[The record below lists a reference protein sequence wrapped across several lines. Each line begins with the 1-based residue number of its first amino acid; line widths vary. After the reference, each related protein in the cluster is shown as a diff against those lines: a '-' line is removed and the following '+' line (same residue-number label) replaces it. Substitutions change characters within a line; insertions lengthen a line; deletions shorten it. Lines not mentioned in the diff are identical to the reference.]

1 MIKHIVMWTLKDHA
15 EGADKVA
22 NLQTFAANLES
33 CRGIVPGMH
42 AFDVVTAA
50 TAGAEL
56 TADIALYS
64 EFEDMAALQAY
75 QTHPT
80 HKAIAPFMAA
90 VRLTRNCL
98 DFEA

>member
-15 EGADKVA
+15 EGADKAA
-22 NLQTFAANLES
+22 NIQTFAAKLES

-42 AFDVVTAA
+42 AFEVVTAA
-50 TAGAEL
+50 AAGAEF

-75 QTHPT
+75 QTHPG
-80 HKAIAPFMAA
+80 HKAIGPFVAA